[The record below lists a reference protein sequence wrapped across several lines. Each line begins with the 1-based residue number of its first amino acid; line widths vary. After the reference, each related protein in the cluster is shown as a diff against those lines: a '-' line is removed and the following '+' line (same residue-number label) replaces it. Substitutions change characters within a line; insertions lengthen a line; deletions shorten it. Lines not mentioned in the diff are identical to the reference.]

1 MGVEFVIAESQPD
14 ANPLK
19 ILKGMF
25 VPSILGDSDTVEQ
38 AVGIIGAVIMP
49 HNIYLHSSLV
59 KSREVDR
66 SRKIKKQEANLYFT
80 IESVIALFVSFI
92 INVFV
97 VSVFAEAFYIKHSRN
112 ATAILSE
119 CTELCNATDDNEEL
133 CYDLEHDIPNP
144 CRSQ

>member
-1 MGVEFVIAESQPD
+1 MDVEFVNAESQPD
-14 ANPLK
+14 VNPLK
-19 ILKGMF
+19 ILNSMF
-25 VPSILGDSDTVEQ
+25 VPSIPGGSDTVEQ
-38 AVGIIGAVIMP
+38 AVRIIGAVIMP

-59 KSREVDR
+59 KSCEVDW

-80 IESVIALFVSFI
+80 IESVIALFVSFT

-97 VSVFAEAFYIKHSRN
+97 VSVFSEAFYIKHSRN

-119 CTELCNATDDNEEL
+119 CTELCNATDCNEEL